1 MSNIDSFLTRWEKVI
16 KGLRMPNDL
25 VVVRN
30 RDADEAGDY
39 RVMRHC
45 EAVNDPQWEITDI
58 DAAEFLRD

>member
-1 MSNIDSFLTRWEKVI
+1 MSFFTDWERVI

-39 RVMRHC
+39 RVMKHS

-58 DAAEFLRD
+58 DPKDLD

>member
-1 MSNIDSFLTRWEKVI
+1 MVTIDSFLTKWERVI

-39 RVMRHC
+39 RVMRHGD
-45 EAVNDPQWEITDI
+45 AIGDPQWEITDMQPS
-58 DAAEFLRD
+58 DLD